1 MWVVQTLTEF
11 DGWLC
16 TWGITGADGI
26 RRPDM
31 YETEAEAWAE
41 MVESLRDFPDQ
52 ELRVV
57 KCKRFTVFATI
68 TTEYQKEF
76 WAADKHEA
84 KMLGDHEMTVIEP
97 ERRLGLR
104 QFQFRDLGRRVRRRR
119 RVRHVVRG
127 TRSPTHGHG
136 LRNFN
141 GEASCSARC

>member
-31 YETEAEAWAE
+31 YETEAEAIAE

-76 WAADKHEA
+76 WAASAHEA
-84 KMLGDHEMTVIEP
+84 KMLGEHEVSSIEP
-97 ERRLGLR
+97 EKGGWDYDDSN
-104 QFQFRDLGRRVRRRR
+104 FEISD
-119 RVRHVVRG
+119 VVCDDDEEPI
-127 TRSPTHGHG
+127 T
-136 LRNFN
+136 
-141 GEASCSARC
+141 SCEKPDPLHTATI

>member
-1 MWVVQTLTEF
+1 MWVVQTHTEF

-31 YETEAEAWAE
+31 YETEAEAIAE
-41 MVESLRDFPDQ
+41 MAEALRDDPDQ

-97 ERRLGLR
+97 KKGGWDYDNSSFEIW
-104 QFQFRDLGRRVRRRR
+104 D
-119 RVRHVVRG
+119 VVCDDDEEPI
-127 TRSPTHGHG
+127 TSCEEP
-136 LRNFN
+136 
-141 GEASCSARC
+141 EAPHTATV

>member
-16 TWGITGADGI
+16 TWGVTGADGI

-57 KCKRFTVFATI
+57 KCKRYTVYATI

-76 WAADKHEA
+76 WAASVHEA
-84 KMLGDHEMTVIEP
+84 KMLGDHEITNIEP
-97 ERRLGLR
+97 EKGGW
-104 QFQFRDLGRRVRRRR
+104 DYDD
-119 RVRHVVRG
+119 
-127 TRSPTHGHG
+127 S
-136 LRNFN
+136 NFEIWEVSCDDDEEPITSCEEP
-141 GEASCSARC
+141 EAPHTATV